1 MDLRTECRKEEIQSV
16 KRLGELIGYG
26 NIMDIASA
34 LWALDLER
42 KHGIKCGMHI
52 PTVEPCL
59 TEEGKEMAKESL
71 DFRLSEL
78 KALGF

>member
-42 KHGIKCGMHI
+42 KHGIKGGMHI

-59 TEEGKEMAKESL
+59 TEEGKEEGKRECDERAS
-71 DFRLSEL
+71 
-78 KALGF
+78 